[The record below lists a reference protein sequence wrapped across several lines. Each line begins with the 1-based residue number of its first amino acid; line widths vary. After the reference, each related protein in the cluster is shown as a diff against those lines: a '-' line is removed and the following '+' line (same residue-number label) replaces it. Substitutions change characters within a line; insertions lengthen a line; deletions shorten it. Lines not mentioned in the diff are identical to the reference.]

1 MSIKRVEKVIITIQP
16 DDEKKGSNVKV
27 DFDFTPKTQDGF
39 SKEVMAND
47 PVLRATGMIM
57 ATMRGEE

>member
-16 DDEKKGSNVKV
+16 DDEKKGNNVKV

-39 SKEVMAND
+39 TKEMMKND
-47 PVLRATGMIM
+47 SVLRATGLVM
-57 ATMRGEE
+57 ATLRGET